1 MSFELGIAGYER
13 NKRTRDVNDA
23 FGMFIGVGHY
33 RDDIR
38 MATIKGELNTSVYSW
53 LFWLIQSTK

>member
-1 MSFELGIAGYER
+1 LCPIYEFGLFFNNEIAIYER

-33 RDDIR
+33 RDDIE
-38 MATIKGELNTSVYSW
+38 MATIKGELNTSVYS
-53 LFWLIQSTK
+53 